1 MKFMW
6 ESFDDVL
13 QAEMQGDNR
22 FTDFVGRFRLW
33 AVWPP
38 LVTSDGKWPS
48 QNSGEARYVCWVII
62 AEIPN
67 AYQAFCTIALQLSPL
82 AVVLK

>member
-22 FTDFVGRFRLW
+22 FTSFLGRYRLW

-38 LVTSDGKWPS
+38 LVTSDGRWPS
-48 QNSGEARYVCWVII
+48 QNSGEEPQSLKAIHK
-62 AEIPN
+62 
-67 AYQAFCTIALQLSPL
+67 
-82 AVVLK
+82 VLGCGGENS

>member
-13 QAEMQGDNR
+13 QAELQGDNR
-22 FTDFVGRFRLW
+22 FTDFLGRYRLW

-48 QNSGEARYVCWVII
+48 QNSGEVPSGDAMGCLGCGNDLMTHLHYVHTMNVR
-62 AEIPN
+62 
-67 AYQAFCTIALQLSPL
+67 TM
-82 AVVLK
+82 

>member
-22 FTDFVGRFRLW
+22 FTDFVGCFRLW

-48 QNSGEARYVCWVII
+48 QNSGEARYV
-62 AEIPN
+62 
-67 AYQAFCTIALQLSPL
+67 
-82 AVVLK
+82 

>member
-13 QAEMQGDNR
+13 QAELQGDNR
-22 FTDFVGRFRLW
+22 FTDFLGRYRLW

-48 QNSGEARYVCWVII
+48 QNSGEAHVERRMLMC
-62 AEIPN
+62 
-67 AYQAFCTIALQLSPL
+67 
-82 AVVLK
+82 AVQSFEDLE

>member
-13 QAEMQGDNR
+13 QAELQGDNR
-22 FTDFVGRFRLW
+22 FTDFLGRHRLW

-48 QNSGEARYVCWVII
+48 QNSGEETWQQVRETKRARERKRKTYRIEMNRECR
-62 AEIPN
+62 E
-67 AYQAFCTIALQLSPL
+67 
-82 AVVLK
+82 

>member
-48 QNSGEARYVCWVII
+48 QNSGEARYV
-62 AEIPN
+62 
-67 AYQAFCTIALQLSPL
+67 
-82 AVVLK
+82 